1 MLQTNLLN
9 WKLYGD
15 VDAKSEKNILFS
27 AQKQQSN
34 RLNLS
39 FQSTS
44 HNKLGKC
51 AHVFCSIFFFC
62 FDHLQHLMERIKS
75 RLRSDVIQH
84 NLLFRSFFFL
94 FGVTPNGWT
103 VQAHERIN
111 FFYELVAKMLSHR
124 NISIMPI
131 ATSSEVNYPFRQTL
145 RSVKLNSNYAGTA
158 FSLYSFCR

>member
-1 MLQTNLLN
+1 MEMSTPKANKTFYSRRRSNNQIAWIYRSSQPVTIN
-9 WKLYGD
+9 WEN
-15 VDAKSEKNILFS
+15 VHMFFV
-27 AQKQQSN
+27 
-34 RLNLS
+34 R
-39 FQSTS
+39 F
-44 HNKLGKC
+44 
-51 AHVFCSIFFFC
+51 FFFC

-131 ATSSEVNYPFRQTL
+131 ATSSEVNYPFRQTP